1 MESPNEPSVDRAD
14 FAWSANH
21 AGFSIV
27 STRAKYALRAK
38 RLMSTLNGDIPGA
51 PAQSDLVSSDDL
63 ENRIQKM
70 RESYDKAEA
79 VSVSKVGQI
88 ANVANRA
95 GCSDTAWYAVDA
107 KEAQFAVHVTGLK
120 GSDYDSPSTGAS
132 S

>member
-14 FAWSANH
+14 FAWSADH
-21 AGFSIV
+21 AGFAIV

-38 RLMSTLNGDIPGA
+38 CLMSTPTGDIPGA
-51 PAQSDLVSSDDL
+51 PAQSGLVSSDDI
-63 ENRIQKM
+63 ESQIRQM

-79 VSVSKVGQI
+79 ISVSKVGQV

-107 KEAQFAVHVTGLK
+107 REAQFAVHVIGLQ
-120 GSDYDSPSTGAS
+120 GSDHDSS
-132 S
+132 SADSIS